1 MNLDKTLTTRTGQP
15 LQRQVD
21 ENNTENATIRDFLL
35 LAIDANLEGDD
46 KMDTAT
52 KLKLARLGM
61 KLEDKEVKAVS
72 ASDTTIALERA
83 AKAFNVLVYGQ
94 IVKELDGAQL

>member
-1 MNLDKTLTTRTGQP
+1 MNLDKTLSTRTGQT

-21 ENNTENATIRDFLL
+21 ETTSADATVRDFLL

-61 KLEDKEVKAVS
+61 KVEDKEFKSLS
-72 ASDTTIALERA
+72 ASEVTIALERA
-83 AKAFNVLVYGQ
+83 SKAFNVLVYGQ
-94 IVKELDGAQL
+94 IVKELDPEQL

>member
-1 MNLDKTLTTRTGQP
+1 MNLDKTLTTRTGQS

-21 ENNTENATIRDFLL
+21 ETTSVDATIRDFLL

-46 KMDTAT
+46 KMETAT

-72 ASDTTIALERA
+72 AADTTIALERA

>member
-1 MNLDKTLTTRTGQP
+1 MNLDKVLTTRAGQP

-21 ENNTENATIRDFLL
+21 ETNSVDATIRDFLL
-35 LAIDANLEGDD
+35 IAIDANLEGDD

-61 KLEDKEVKAVS
+61 KLEDKEVKTLAAADV
-72 ASDTTIALERA
+72 TTALERA
-83 AKAFNVLVYGQ
+83 AKPFNALVYGQ